1 MDTAPGGRRAPWW
14 LALAAMTLC
23 GPWPGWSP
31 APVALAVVVAGLAA
45 LARPRRHEVWPWVGV
60 AAAVVLGSVQP
71 RPVVEP
77 SLLGEQLG
85 AHCAGMMA
93 VAEEVADDATLRR
106 LVAATGEALKPELPF
121 TVLRR
126 QLAGNGGR
134 TLYLADDRG
143 RLVAWAGEPAA
154 YPPGARPLGQRMWGV
169 AWSARGATLWVRE
182 PILIEGRLV
191 GAVTV
196 ADATLLAAPRVW
208 GMTAPFG
215 CEVVVG
221 QGPGRVLVRASGR
234 PGVEVPVG
242 CRVAPPPRATDLTV
256 IPWLMVAAPALVVA
270 PWVGAATVAVGGVV
284 LAVAPGALAAP
295 VLGGLLLLG
304 GLAAGRVASGLRLRW
319 ARTVVVTLIAL
330 AALLSIAGP
339 DPLRMSWLPS
349 HLLRP
354 GWGGVWMVALALVVA
369 AWSRRDRPAA
379 VTLGWVLTAAGALA
393 GLALAVEVV
402 RLPVG
407 LLEESDRA
415 RGAGRSAPGVVLPR
429 QELDLEG
436 LLPAPPGA
444 CRVDDL
450 APMVADRWGLGRWST
465 PSELTLVDDGGRELS
480 RWGDLAEAGDAVRR
494 IRSWPLAGSPGWSLD
509 LAVAVEPWSWLGD
522 WRADA
527 PNEPSPHVPVWF
539 AVLTRSGSVV
549 ATLHTEVHNLETA
562 TAGDLW
568 HAGAG
573 WVSMTV
579 GDAPQLARVWR
590 EGDFLVAAIARSPAP
605 SVWVVQAAVACL
617 WALLGLVMARPPA
630 LRRQQLS
637 TFGGRLRVLV
647 ACGVVLPLV
656 ILTLFLH
663 LRLRREEQR
672 LDQVA
677 GLDALRAARYT
688 AISLAEGLEV
698 DDGLAQWLER
708 LVGGEVVLFDGA
720 EVAAASRRDF
730 LATGLSPSLP
740 LAAVFPH
747 FLLGRDDPVVRRQ
760 DDRLVAAAAVE
771 LEGRRYLLQVYP
783 TLPLPP
789 GEAPEAVDWLLTGA
803 ALAALAVLLLTSRVE
818 RRLSASLRDLV
829 GLAGRLLE
837 GKPVGTIR
845 RPKETDLAEVL
856 DAVRSM
862 YEEVQQRERS
872 LRHQEEL
879 LRITLATLAP
889 AVMVLERDGGRVRF
903 ANPSAV
909 QLLETHRDRVMRQ
922 VRVMAD
928 RATVSD
934 AAVVES
940 VQPLP
945 GQELTWRVG
954 VAGVPLPD
962 GSSGVVAVVDDVTDL
977 MRADRLRQ
985 LTQLARI
992 VAHEVK
998 NPLTPIR
1005 LWVQELEEAE
1015 RRGDPEL
1022 GSLLSEACREIST
1035 QVGRLQST
1043 ASSFSNLVA
1052 LESWNARSLDAT
1064 ELVDETL
1071 AGLSV
1076 LARRGVRVHRELPP
1090 AGTCRVVGD
1099 RAWLRRA
1106 LDNLVKN
1113 SIDALDGPGQ
1123 LWVRVGGREDRVI
1136 IEVEDSAGGVPED
1149 TLERLFSPHF
1159 STTTGGSGLGLALVH
1174 QVVARCHG
1182 EVAARNGPHG
1192 LVVHL
1197 ELPRSTAD

>member
-14 LALAAMTLC
+14 LALAALALC

-31 APVALAVVVAGLAA
+31 APAALAAVAAGLAL
-45 LARPRRHEVWPWVGV
+45 LARPRRHEWWPWVGV
-60 AAAVVLGSVQP
+60 AAAVVLSSVQP
-71 RPVVEP
+71 RPAVEP
-77 SLLGEQLG
+77 ALLELQLG
-85 AHCAGMMA
+85 AHCSEMMA

-126 QLAGNGGR
+126 QLAGGGGR

-143 RLVAWAGEPAA
+143 RLVAWAGHAAA
-154 YPPGARPLGQRMWGV
+154 YPPGARPLGQRTWGI
-169 AWSARGATLWVRE
+169 AWSAGGATLWVRE
-182 PILIEGRLV
+182 PILIDGRLV

-196 ADATLLAAPRVW
+196 ADATPLQAPRVW
-208 GMTAPFG
+208 GMAAPFG
-215 CEVVVG
+215 CELVLG
-221 QGPGRVLVRASGR
+221 QGPDRVQVQPSGR

-242 CRVAPPPRATDLTV
+242 CRLAPSARMTDLAV
-256 IPWLMVAAPALVVA
+256 APWLMVAAPALIAA
-270 PWVGAATVAVGGVV
+270 PWVGAATVVVGGGA
-284 LAVAPGALAAP
+284 LALAPGALPSP

-304 GLAAGRVASGLRLRW
+304 GLAAGRVASGLGRRW
-319 ARTVVVTLIAL
+319 ARAAVVCLVAL
-330 AALLSIAGP
+330 AAVVSIVGP
-339 DPLRMSWLPS
+339 APLRMSWLPS

-369 AWSRRDRPAA
+369 AWSRRAQPA
-379 VTLGWVLTAAGALA
+379 VTLGRLLAAAGALA

-402 RLPVG
+402 RLPIG
-407 LLEESDRA
+407 LLEESQRA
-415 RGAGRSAPGVVLPR
+415 RGGGRSAPGVVLPR
-429 QELDLEG
+429 RDLDLGG
-436 LLPAPPGA
+436 LLPAPPEA

-450 APMVADRWGLGRWST
+450 APTVARTWGLERWST
-465 PSELTLVDDGGRELS
+465 PSELTLVDGEGLELS
-480 RWGDLAEAGDAVRR
+480 RWGDLAQAGEAVLR
-494 IRSWPLAGSPGWSLD
+494 IRSWPLAGSPGWRLE

-522 WRADA
+522 WRAEA
-527 PNEPSPHVPVWF
+527 PVEPSPHVPVWF
-539 AVLTRSGSVV
+539 AVLTRSGSVA
-549 ATLHTEVHNLETA
+549 ATLHPEVRNLEAA

-573 WVSMTV
+573 WASVTV
-579 GDAPQLARVWR
+579 GDAPQLARVR
-590 EGDFLVAAIARSPAP
+590 RQGDFMVAAIARSPAP

-617 WALLGLVMARPPA
+617 WALVGLVLARPPA
-630 LRRQQLS
+630 VRRAQLS
-637 TFGGRLRVLV
+637 TFGGRLRMLV

-677 GLDALRAARYT
+677 GLDALRAARFT

-740 LAAVFPH
+740 LPAVFPH

-760 DDRLVAAAAVE
+760 DDRLVAAGAVE

-837 GKPVGTIR
+837 GEPVGPIR
-845 RPKETDLAEVL
+845 RPRETDLAEVL

-862 YEEVQQRERS
+862 SEEVQERERS

-889 AVMVLERDGGRVRF
+889 AVMVLERDGGQVRF
-903 ANPSAV
+903 ANPSAC
-909 QLLETHRDRVMRQ
+909 QLLELHRERVLRQ
-922 VRVMAD
+922 VRAMAD
-928 RATVSD
+928 RATVPD
-934 AAVVES
+934 AAVVET

-962 GSSGVVAVVDDVTDL
+962 GSRGLVAVVDDVTDL
-977 MRADRLRQ
+977 VRADRLRQ
-985 LTQLARI
+985 LNQLARI

-1005 LWVQELEEAE
+1005 LWVQELEEAQ
-1015 RRGDPEL
+1015 RRGDPEV
-1022 GSLLSEACREIST
+1022 GSLLAEACREIST

-1052 LESWNARSLDAT
+1052 LESWSPRSVDAT
-1064 ELVDETL
+1064 ELVEETL
-1071 AGLSV
+1071 AGLGV
-1076 LARRGVRVHRELPP
+1076 LARRGITVHRELPA

-1099 RAWLRRA
+1099 REWIRRA

-1113 SIDALDGPGQ
+1113 SVDALDGPGQ
-1123 LWVRVGGREDRVI
+1123 VWVRVVGGEERVA
-1136 IEVEDSAGGVPED
+1136 IEVEDSAGGVPD
-1149 TLERLFSPHF
+1149 STLERLFSPHF

-1174 QVVARCHG
+1174 QVVVRCHG
-1182 EVAARNGPHG
+1182 KVAARNGPHG
-1192 LVVHL
+1192 LVVRL
-1197 ELPRSTAD
+1197 ELPRE